1 MCVAVRD
8 SCAPLLLC
16 HGLSWPDSLDC
27 DRFPA
32 DEDMC
37 LASLSKEYKHIHKEL
52 PKPICQ
58 TCPAVEEFF
67 TQKRVLDVFCAN
79 NFAMASGTAL
89 IYDDEMTSCK
99 LLWDDP
105 ECDIEVPERLL
116 SSYEQLKHY
125 HLVERCIHVPVREGT
140 EEEIMLV
147 HSSEYLEVVKSTQTM
162 NEEELRRV
170 SENYDAVYFHPNTY
184 RCAKLAVGATLQ
196 LVDSVISGKVHN
208 GMALVR
214 ILIVDWD
221 VHHGQGIQYVFEE
234 DPSVL
239 YYSWHRYE
247 HQQFWPLLRESDYD
261 AVGQGKGK
269 GFNLNVPW
277 NKVGMGNSD
286 YLAAFFHVLLPVAF
300 EFVPELIL
308 VSSGYDS
315 GIGDPEGQMNATPEC
330 FAHLT
335 HFLMQLANGRV
346 CAVLEGGYHLKSL
359 SESVCMT
366 VKTLLRDPLPQISGE
381 MAPCLSAVES
391 IQNVRAAHK
400 PYWKCLMY
408 EEATPLHN
416 LSTKSQQMMEAELIQ
431 TSTHPTA
438 KQAVGTTNSD
448 EAIKTDRFLE
458 SHMKKIL
465 FPVPPVKTAA
475 AIVSKADAHL
485 LPISVQV
492 EMEMNAQEL
501 KTLVSAFDAE
511 LVKEEKALLSL
522 QNVLAVL
529 DKILKKKVCN
539 GIAESSVASVS
550 TTFAL
555 KHCFDF
561 GLQRVL
567 CIVVGDMDLELDL
580 DDGKILL
587 MNICQK
593 QQTEKTN
600 SKYHISLNWKE
611 DAGRNNFFC
620 AVLGFIL
627 PVAYSYQPD
636 LMIIVIGPNR
646 SLGVNAI
653 SLLTCLLQGLAESRI
668 LVVIQDTEIKLVQSV
683 AKALSG
689 VSTPDFGAYAP
700 ASQENVFEIKQL
712 KDQLQQEWKMLRCSV
727 KDWISGS

>member
-1 MCVAVRD
+1 MSV
-8 SCAPLLLC
+8 
-16 HGLSWPDSLDC
+16 
-27 DRFPA
+27 F
-32 DEDMC
+32 
-37 LASLSKEYKHIHKEL
+37 
-52 PKPICQ
+52 
-58 TCPAVEEFF
+58 
-67 TQKRVLDVFCAN
+67 VLFI
-79 NFAMASGTAL
+79 AMASGTAL
-89 IYDDEMTSCK
+89 IYDDEMTSYK

-105 ECDIEVPERLL
+105 ICDIEVPERLL
-116 SSYEQLKHY
+116 SSYDQLKHY
-125 HLVERCIHVPVREGT
+125 DLVDRCVRIPVREGT

-147 HSSEYLEVVKSTQTM
+147 HSSEYLEVIKSTQTM
-162 NEEELRRV
+162 NEEELQRV
-170 SENYDAVYFHPNTY
+170 SKHYDAVYFHPNTY

-196 LVDSVISGKVHN
+196 LVDSVMSGKVHN
-208 GMALVR
+208 GMALVRPPGHHSQRNAANGFCVFNNVAIAAQYAKRRYGLQR

-221 VHHGQGIQYVFEE
+221 VHHGQGIQYIFEK

-239 YYSWHRYE
+239 YFSWHRYE

-261 AVGQGKGK
+261 AVGQENGK
-269 GFNLNVPW
+269 GFNINVPW

-300 EFVPELIL
+300 EFAPELIL

-315 GIGDPEGQMNATPEC
+315 GIGDPEGQMTATPEC

-335 HFLMQLANGRV
+335 HFLMQLANGRL

-381 MAPCLSAVES
+381 MAPCLSAIES

-408 EEATPLHN
+408 EETAPLKD
-416 LSTKSQQMMEAELIQ
+416 LSTKSQQVMEAQLTQ

-438 KQAVGTTNSD
+438 EQAVGNTNRD
-448 EAIKTDRFLE
+448 EAIKTDKFLE
-458 SHMKKIL
+458 SHMKRIL

-475 AIVSKADAHL
+475 SIVSKADAHF
-485 LPISVQV
+485 LPLSVQV
-492 EMEMNAQEL
+492 EMEMSAQER
-501 KTLVSAFDAE
+501 KTLVSGFDAE

-522 QNVLAVL
+522 QNVVAVL
-529 DKILKKKVCN
+529 DKILKKEVCN
-539 GIAESSVASVS
+539 GIVDASVASVS
-550 TTFAL
+550 TTIAL

-567 CIVVGDMDLELDL
+567 CIIVGDMDLELSL
-580 DDGKILL
+580 DDGKILF

-600 SKYHISLNWKE
+600 SKYRISLNWKE
-611 DAGRNNFFC
+611 DTERNNFFY

-627 PVAYSYQPD
+627 PIAYNYQPD

-646 SLGVNAI
+646 SLGVNGI
-653 SLLTCLLQGLAESRI
+653 SLLTSLLQGLAESRI
-668 LVVIQDTEIKLVQSV
+668 LVVIQDIEIKLVRSV
-683 AKALSG
+683 ATTLTG
-689 VSTPDFGAYAP
+689 VSIPDFGVYAP
-700 ASQENVFEIKQL
+700 ASQENVLEIKRLRHQF
-712 KDQLQQEWKMLRCSV
+712 KQEWKMLQCSV
-727 KDWISGS
+727 RD